1 MFTLRCKT
9 LSGSQLAALPC
20 LEGGRRYAHSRSQ
33 SAARGLGGSPDYL
46 SNGLVVSLGSL
57 RMWSGRSLDDLS
69 NGRVVSPDNL
79 ARGLEGSPDHH
90 LSNGLVASLGS
101 LRTRSGRSLDDLS
114 NGLVVSLVNLA
125 RGLGVSIYPQHC
137 VTSTQVKGYRGL
149 RRGRAT
155 NGLNFSDCP
164 SVSSSGARS
173 YRVLPR

>member
-57 RMWSGRSLDDLS
+57 RTWSGRSLDDLS
-69 NGRVVSPDNL
+69 NGLVVSPVNL

-101 LRTRSGRSLDDLS
+101 LRTRSGRPPDDLS
-114 NGLVVSLVNLA
+114 NGLVGSLVNLA

-137 VTSTQVKGYRGL
+137 VTTQVKGYRGL

-155 NGLNFSDCP
+155 YGLNFSDCP
-164 SVSSSGARS
+164 SVSSSGVRS